1 MRCFVRLQDLDV
13 FQHDGAPIRV
23 HILQRVHAFGHPA
36 ERDPSG
42 DRRALVVCD
51 ARHDLKLDLLLP
63 PLDNDLPHNLRG
75 VHRGWFHRNGL

>member
-1 MRCFVRLQDLDV
+1 MRCFVRLQDLDF

-42 DRRALVVCD
+42 DRRTLVVCD
-51 ARHDLKLDLLLP
+51 TRP
-63 PLDNDLPHNLRG
+63 PLDNDLPHNLGG